1 MGTSSNTPV
10 TWEEFFKRNPYFG
23 PINSRLQV
31 IVTQQSSSSD
41 TNNNNAPVAPTGSG
55 QAPISV
61 AKIQQFWRKKTS
73 TDTKVKVQAGSA
85 HLPPQAKLMA
95 NIRSDK
101 EVKKILEEAA
111 RKKRLHT
118 NLVQTILHQPN
129 AIKCAYE
136 LYKETKLTKDQF
148 FRITELHKKY
158 IKDEEH
164 VIYKSVNISKIKE
177 LARLVN
183 NGLRNVDDTGHNDQF
198 AELKEFLKDPT
209 FPEIVVGLYDSN
221 YSHGMQAQQLLT
233 LLELYQS
240 QRQRPGLRPFRNR
253 SGEVEMLQSPQ
264 PYITSI
270 NRILDEDGLFTEE
283 AKKFLLPLLN
293 QPGRLKS
300 VNENNAYEEFRR
312 LVVQLPPSEQIF
324 YTVITSSTAKLTR
337 NVLAESAV
345 TEIPYQLAEHFN
357 KLNGVKISDELPLLI
372 PTCGLR
378 NAIGL
383 LRYGV
388 DNYIPIEPQFGV
400 KSMTDI
406 EEAYRERHHRL
417 AFLYYPYTPD
427 PGAVHNSPL
436 DTYLGVFAHDKYHSD
451 VVSSMP
457 DYARHGLLR
466 FADIIRGKTGID
478 WSDELWIWIDA
489 DFRYFKSN
497 EVDPLSAPGIVHF
510 CTMLDTLQLPDIES
524 GKPYGQILIKGIGP
538 SSVGLLVMLDMV
550 ENKKDW
556 KAIGLDPDL
565 LPDANHKR
573 TPLTRRSTML
583 LHKPLDYKKY
593 FTRIEEMVNHYQSIL
608 AKPPAAQLL
617 EIMVYL
623 SQPNKLSTKEIS
635 EFGNF
640 VDELQKQGLLKI
652 EKEGI
657 NIHLKFAGKHLEYNE
672 SLNHNTLHPLILMY
686 KVYRQERAYW
696 HKDDFLKAYDESNA
710 VMNTMISL
718 LKDNNLKDPAKNIL
732 DRMIQTILLQA
743 SNLSTEDISFDT
755 LKKSIDA
762 YSTRQTYLFQTPKEE
777 KKNSDKLLDKVFAN
791 AYSYDKKTISLI
803 ELIDS
808 ITQYK
813 DSLTQEQQAEK
824 QQATMTPKKQ

>member
-1 MGTSSNTPV
+1 MGTRSKTPV

-23 PINSRLQV
+23 RINSRLQV
-31 IVTQQSSSSD
+31 VVTQQSSSPD

-55 QAPISV
+55 QPPISV

-136 LYKETKLTKDQF
+136 LYRENKLTKDQF
-148 FRITELHKKY
+148 FRITELHKNY

-164 VIYKSVNISKIKE
+164 VIYKSVNISKIKK
-177 LARLVN
+177 LAQLVN
-183 NGLRNVDDTGHNDQF
+183 NGLRNVNDPGHNDQF

-240 QRQRPGLRPFRNR
+240 QLQRPGLRPVRNR
-253 SGEVEMLQSPQ
+253 AGEVEMLRSPQ

-270 NRILDEDGLFTEE
+270 NRILDENGLFTEE

-300 VNENNAYEEFRR
+300 VNENNDYEEFRR
-312 LVVQLPPSEQIF
+312 LVAQLPPSEQIF
-324 YTVITSSTAKLTR
+324 YTVIASSTAQLTR
-337 NVLAESAV
+337 NVLGESAV
-345 TEIPYQLAEHFN
+345 TEIPFQLADHFN
-357 KLNGVKISDELPLLI
+357 KLDGVKISDELPLLI

-378 NAIGL
+378 NAIGI

-457 DYARHGLLR
+457 DYARNGLLR

-538 SSVGLLVMLDMV
+538 SSVGLLAMLDMV

-556 KAIGLDPDL
+556 QAIGLDPDL
-565 LPDANHKR
+565 LPDASQMR
-573 TPLTRRSTML
+573 TLPTRRSTKL

-593 FTRIEEMVNHYQSIL
+593 FTRIEEMVNHHQSIL

-623 SQPNKLSTKEIS
+623 SQPNKLATKEIS

-686 KVYRQERAYW
+686 KVYRQKRAYW
-696 HKDDFLKAYDESNA
+696 NKDDFVKAYDESNA

-732 DRMIQTILLQA
+732 DRIIQTILLQT

-777 KKNSDKLLDKVFAN
+777 KKTSDKLLDKVFAN

-813 DSLTQEQQAEK
+813 DSLTQEQQVEK
-824 QQATMTPKKQ
+824 QQTTMTPKKK